1 MNLVGVDTGG
11 TFTDFIFRDDGEWK
25 IYKAPSTPDN
35 PARAVLGGLEKIAGD
50 GGQKV
55 VHGSTVATNA
65 LLERKGAVT
74 ALLTNRGFT
83 DVLEIGRQAR
93 TELYNLFYRR
103 EAPLIPGEL
112 RFGVR
117 GRLLAD
123 GREIESLDEQEIRQV
138 ARAMRSRG
146 VESVAVVFLY
156 SYLNPGPEQ
165 RAAEILRE
173 EGFAVSPSHEILQE
187 FREFERTSTTAV
199 NAYLVPRMEGYLG
212 RLEKNLGGENLAV
225 MQSNG
230 GRTRS
235 SVARREP
242 VRTVLSGPAG
252 GVVGAYEL
260 GKISGYRRLMTLDMG
275 GTSTDVAL
283 VDRGLPLTTET
294 IMGGQPLQVPIIDI
308 HTVGAGG
315 GSLARLDEGGALRVG
330 PESAGA
336 DPGPICYGRGEIPT
350 VTDANLALGRLVPEL
365 FLGGDMKLAADRIWP
380 YLEKLSLEAGLE
392 VEELAEG
399 ICSVANASMERALRV
414 ISVERGHDPGEFSL
428 FVFGGAGG
436 MHAAFLARS
445 LNIPRV
451 IIPPYPGI
459 FSAIGMLLADVSR
472 DTSRTVL
479 IEAEELKTRAEELFA
494 PLEKVILREM
504 WSEGFSREELG
515 LERSVDMRYRGQSFE
530 LSVPYSPDF
539 VDEFHARHRQRY
551 GYYREG
557 RPVEVVNLRVLG
569 WGRPEKPSWPRSEK
583 PQENVPGE
591 AFYASRPVVFGGRI
605 EETRLYRRE
614 ELLYGNRIPG
624 PALILEYSSTTV
636 VPPGVEAFVDPW
648 HNLVLEVD
656 R

>member
-1 MNLVGVDTGG
+1 MSLIGVDTGG

-25 IYKAPSTPDN
+25 ILKTPSTPYD
-35 PARAVLGGLEKIAGD
+35 PADAVLEGLGEIAPGRPQKI
-50 GGQKV
+50 

-65 LLERKGAVT
+65 LLERKGSKT

-103 EAPLIPGEL
+103 EQPIIPQDL

-123 GREIESLDEQEIRQV
+123 GREMEALDEGQIREI
-138 ARAMRSRG
+138 ARDMRARG

-156 SYLNPGPEQ
+156 SYLDPASEK

-173 EGFAVSPSHEILQE
+173 EGLAVSTSHEILKE
-187 FREFERTSTTAV
+187 FREYERTSTTAV
-199 NAYLVPRMEGYLG
+199 NAYLMPRMDGYLG
-212 RLEKNLGGENLAV
+212 HLEQKLGGDKLAV

-230 GRTRS
+230 GRIRS
-235 SVARREP
+235 RIARKEP

-260 GKISGYRRLMTLDMG
+260 GKISGHRRLMTLDMG

-283 VDRGLPLTTET
+283 VDGGLPLTTGT
-294 IMGGQPLQVPIIDI
+294 TMGGQPLQVPIIDI

-315 GSLARLDEGGALRVG
+315 GSLAYLDEGGALRVG

-336 DPGPICYGRGEIPT
+336 DPGPICYGKGEIPA
-350 VTDANLALGRLVPEL
+350 VTDANLFLGRLIPEL
-365 FLGGDMKLAADRIWP
+365 FLGGGMELTPERVRP
-380 YLEKLSLEAGLE
+380 YLENLSRKAGLKE
-392 VEELAEG
+392 EELAEG
-399 ICSVANASMERALRV
+399 ICNVANANMERALRV
-414 ISVERGHDPGEFSL
+414 ISVERGHDPNEFSL
-428 FVFGGAGG
+428 FAFGGAGG

-451 IIPPYPGI
+451 VIPPYPGI

-479 IEAEELKTRAEELFA
+479 MGAEELKTRAEELFA
-494 PLEKVILREM
+494 PLEEEILEDM
-504 WSEGFSREELG
+504 SAEGFSRDEIT
-515 LERSVDMRYRGQSFE
+515 LERSLDMRYRGQSFE
-530 LSVPYSPDF
+530 LRVPYSHNFLED
-539 VDEFHARHRQRY
+539 FHARHRQRY
-551 GYYREG
+551 GYHRKG
-557 RPVEVVNLRVLG
+557 RPVEAVNLRVLG
-569 WGRPEKPSWPRSEK
+569 WGRPEKPTWPHRDNPVEDIPDRAIYGSRS
-583 PQENVPGE
+583 
-591 AFYASRPVVFGGRI
+591 VVFAGI
-605 EETRLYRRE
+605 KEDTLLYRRE
-614 ELLYGNRIPG
+614 ALLYGNRIPG

-636 VPPGVEAFVDPW
+636 VPPGVEGRVDPW
-648 HNLVLEVD
+648 NNLILEVG
-656 R
+656 